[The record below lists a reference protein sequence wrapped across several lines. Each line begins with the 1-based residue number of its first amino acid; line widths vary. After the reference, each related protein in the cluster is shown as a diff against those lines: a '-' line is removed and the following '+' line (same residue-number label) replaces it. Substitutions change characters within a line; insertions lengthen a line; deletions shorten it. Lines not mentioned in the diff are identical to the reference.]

1 MMESDTPSPASSPNR
16 ADDSEV
22 SSRGAPPGRQAVQE
36 TKRALPEGG
45 VSVTQGSGIK
55 HGGPALS
62 GLEPETIP
70 GASGRIPSKEY
81 RTPAAASEDPEAPEM
96 LTDMLR
102 QASVSEEHRALMV
115 TVVEKV
121 LSVKSGLNE
130 AFTSLLR
137 GFEVCDVVLPIE

>member
-1 MMESDTPSPASSPNR
+1 M
-16 ADDSEV
+16 
-22 SSRGAPPGRQAVQE
+22 QE

-45 VSVTQGSGIK
+45 VSVTQSLGIK
-55 HGGPALS
+55 HGSLALS
-62 GLEPETIP
+62 VLEPETVP

-81 RTPAAASEDPEAPEM
+81 RTPAAASEDPEVPDM

-102 QASVSEEHRALMV
+102 RASISEEHRALMV
-115 TVVEKV
+115 TVVEKF
-121 LSVKSGLNE
+121 LSAKSGLNA

>member
-1 MMESDTPSPASSPNR
+1 M
-16 ADDSEV
+16 
-22 SSRGAPPGRQAVQE
+22 
-36 TKRALPEGG
+36 KRALPEGG
-45 VSVTQGSGIK
+45 ASVPQGLGIK

-62 GLEPETIP
+62 GLKPEVIL

-102 QASVSEEHRALMV
+102 QASVLEEHHSLMV

-121 LSVKSGLNE
+121 LSAKSGLNE
-130 AFTSLLR
+130 AFMSLLR
-137 GFEVCDVVLPIE
+137 GFEVCDVVLPMEHYWQNAPAVYAVAPETWIAFRRKRSEDQKDMLSC

>member
-1 MMESDTPSPASSPNR
+1 MMESDTPSSAPSPNR

-81 RTPAAASEDPEAPEM
+81 RTPAAASEDPEVPDM

-102 QASVSEEHRALMV
+102 RASVSEEHRAFMV
-115 TVVEKV
+115 TEFEKV